1 MDNEKSNDF
10 YSISEKMEPEGK
22 AEIIQEDT
30 EALDETRFFDDSEE
44 EIETVEDEV
53 EEIEDDSY
61 PEEFDAEK
69 QIKTK
74 TQEIMQLMETINDNN
89 NEIVR

>member
-1 MDNEKSNDF
+1 MLRDGKIKNGVWQSG
-10 YSISEKMEPEGK
+10 KMIK
-22 AEIIQEDT
+22 CFDDT
-30 EALDETRFFDDSEE
+30 EK
-44 EIETVEDEV
+44 EIEGVEDEV
-53 EEIEDDSY
+53 EELEDDSY
-61 PEEFDAEK
+61 PEQFDAET